1 MDTLATGPGDALKEE
16 ELGCVELEAM
26 AVELSAVQ
34 PCYLSSV
41 TAVVSLVIML
51 RTVTFSMTS
60 TTTVGKVATLPKTV
74 PSLSKRESIAVTP
87 VADQAIWLV
96 IETVRKSRSATLAA
110 KLATFKKTA
119 PKSSAI
125 VARLVTWPPTVERRV
140 RSTASAVVNPDI

>member
-1 MDTLATGPGDALKEE
+1 MDALATGPGDALKEE
-16 ELGCVELEAM
+16 ELGCVELEAV

-34 PCYLSSV
+34 PRYQSSV

-60 TTTVGKVATLPKTV
+60 ATTVGKVATLPKTV
-74 PSLSKRESIAVTP
+74 PSLSEREGIAVTP

-96 IETVRKSRSATLAA
+96 IVTVRKSRSATLAA
-110 KLATFKKTA
+110 KVATFKKTA

-125 VARLVTWPPTVERRV
+125 VVARLVMWPSTVER
-140 RSTASAVVNPDI
+140 